1 MRLCRFAQL
10 EDTREEFEKQM
21 RNHNQHK
28 DRREHSRDQVAKAV
42 DREARAKR
50 APREFSPH
58 RHCQDNKCALL
69 AAEGQILESISLG
82 MPLPE
87 IFNRLCAAIDVQIGN
102 VVSILSLPGEDENHF
117 CSITQSA
124 MRLGLDVFWFN
135 GIFSRDGALLGTI
148 KIYACDSRL
157 PTPHE
162 HKLIERTSHLAAIA
176 LQRREDER
184 DFEKPSWGTRDGVL
198 RALDRSPFVIN

>member
-1 MRLCRFAQL
+1 
-10 EDTREEFEKQM
+10 M

-28 DRREHSRDQVAKAV
+28 DRREHSRDQVAKAA

-50 APREFSPH
+50 AAMELRPY
-58 RHCQDNKCALL
+58 RHCKDNKWAPL
-69 AAEGQILESISLG
+69 AGEGQILELISLG

-102 VVSILSLPGEDENHF
+102 VVSILSLPDEDENHF

-124 MRLGLDVFWFN
+124 MRMGLDVFWFN

-148 KIYACDSRL
+148 KIYACDSRP

-162 HKLIERTSHLAAIA
+162 HKLIERTTHLAAIA
-176 LQRREDER
+176 LQRREDGQ
-184 DFEKPSWGTRDGVL
+184 DFEKPSWDARDGVL
-198 RALDRSPFVIN
+198 RVLDRSPFVIN